1 MDMAIMLQRRM
12 GKTRGVNFYD
22 YTVRIWGGEN
32 FINDALGGGG
42 GQSFNL
48 VGASS

>member
-1 MDMAIMLQRRM
+1 MIAQL
-12 GKTRGVNFYD
+12 GFGVG
-22 YTVRIWGGEN
+22 RILLVMRWE
-32 FINDALGGGG
+32 G

>member
-1 MDMAIMLQRRM
+1 M

-32 FINDALGGGG
+32 FISDALGGGG
-42 GQSFNL
+42 KLLILWGPVLNSK
-48 VGASS
+48 